1 MCSSLQTLHV
11 CRWYTQPVCGLFG
24 SEACRVSSR
33 FGSPPTAY
41 ASLPEVSVWWEGSLQ
56 SAPHGA
62 GPTTAEVAV
71 RSDGG
76 IGDECVSISVLTHQI
91 VKLLP
96 EIGSPCCGY
105 LPSGR
110 WLGTS
115 HIFLWGD
122 WCRKRRWCSLSF
134 IPIWRACGCG
144 HSCHGQIKYY
154 LASRVSRWTAKRQA
168 GRTLSAVLKHHL
180 HIRACHFSP
189 DLHTEVS
196 RSWAKPFSARLF
208 VPSSNYYGN
217 VTRTSERGYRA
228 VPLVEQMLAI
238 CPLTLRCLWRLRLC
252 PPNHCT
258 TFSTGGQGVR
268 GSRSGWFVSARGGAA
283 GVPGWPA
290 HRARGWRGI

>member
-1 MCSSLQTLHV
+1 MLLPANVTCLQVIHTACVWFVWERGMQSQLSIRLSSHCV
-11 CRWYTQPVCGLFG
+11 CFAP
-24 SEACRVSSR
+24 
-33 FGSPPTAY
+33 
-41 ASLPEVSVWWEGSLQ
+41 GSLCLMRGEP
-56 SAPHGA
+56 SERSPRCRSHYRRGGA
-62 GPTTAEVAV
+62 TSVLVGFAV

-168 GRTLSAVLKHHL
+168 GRTLSAV
-180 HIRACHFSP
+180 
-189 DLHTEVS
+189 
-196 RSWAKPFSARLF
+196 
-208 VPSSNYYGN
+208 
-217 VTRTSERGYRA
+217 
-228 VPLVEQMLAI
+228 
-238 CPLTLRCLWRLRLC
+238 
-252 PPNHCT
+252 
-258 TFSTGGQGVR
+258 
-268 GSRSGWFVSARGGAA
+268 
-283 GVPGWPA
+283 
-290 HRARGWRGI
+290 